1 MGMGNQTEAKAHK
14 RSWPIFRVIF
24 SRITL
29 FIVFLLIQLGILW
42 FSFNFLNE
50 KLSYGFFVALSAM
63 EIIIILNQE
72 GSSQFKIAW
81 IIPIMLAPV
90 FGGLLYVFI
99 RLQTTVKRMRHRL
112 DEEVIASR
120 SAMLQ
125 DRSVSEAMREEGSP
139 ELGSMAGYLY
149 GFCGFPAYKDT
160 EVTFFPMGEDFFPV
174 LKEELKKAKHYIFM
188 EYFIVSGGSIW
199 DSILSILK
207 EKAKEGVEIRFMYDG
222 TNAIKN
228 VPFGYDD
235 YLRSLGIDAKI
246 FSPMIPALASYQN
259 NRDHRKICVID
270 GKVAFTGGLN
280 LADEYANIGSPYGVW
295 KDTAAMF
302 RGRAANTFSVMFLQ
316 MWNTTHGLVKKQ
328 EEKLPYLKYSY
339 EAISKLEQKEKT
351 EGSTGTA
358 QKEAGK
364 GFVIPYG
371 DSPLD
376 KEKIGL
382 SVYTGIINEAREY
395 VHIMTPYLILDD
407 ATMNALCFAAKRG
420 VDVKILFPHIPD
432 KPYAFW
438 LGHTYYKELIQNG
451 VRIFEYLPGFVHAKE
466 FISDGKVGVIGS
478 INLDF
483 RSLYLHFENAVYM
496 YDVPAILDMEED
508 FNKCLSDCI
517 EIDERVYEE
526 LPKLKL
532 LMGGILKVFAPLF

>member
-1 MGMGNQTEAKAHK
+1 MSDKTEAKAHK
-14 RSWPIFRVIF
+14 RSWPIFRVLF
-24 SRITL
+24 SRLTL
-29 FIVFLLIQLGILW
+29 FIVFLLIQIAILW

-50 KLSYGFFVALSAM
+50 KLSYGFFIALSAL

-72 GSSQFKIAW
+72 GSSLFKIAW
-81 IIPIMLAPV
+81 IVPIMLAPV

-99 RLQTTVKRMRHRL
+99 RIQTTVKKMRHRL
-112 DEEVIASR
+112 DQEVIASR
-120 SAMLQ
+120 NEMLES
-125 DRSVSEAMREEGSP
+125 REVSRAIKEEGSP
-139 ELGSMAGYLY
+139 ELSSLADYLY

-160 EVTFFPMGEDFFPV
+160 EVRFFKLGEDFFPV
-174 LKEELKKAKHYIFM
+174 FCEELKKAEHFIFL
-188 EYFIVSGGSIW
+188 EYFIVSKGEIW
-199 DSILSILK
+199 DKVLSILTK
-207 EKAKEGVEIRFMYDG
+207 KAKEGVEIRFMYDG

-228 VPFGYDD
+228 LPFRYDE
-235 YLRSLGIDAKI
+235 YLKSLGIDAKI

-270 GKVAFTGGLN
+270 GVVAFTGGLN
-280 LADEYANIGSPYGVW
+280 LADEYANINSPYGVW

-302 RGRAANTFSVMFLQ
+302 KGSAANSFSMLFLQ
-316 MWNTTHGLVKKQ
+316 MWNSAHGRRGT
-328 EEKLPYLKYSY
+328 EENGDIKKLPYRKYGYDVSRSY
-339 EAISKLEQKEKT
+339 DRRDKGTEAP
-351 EGSTGTA
+351 
-358 QKEAGK
+358 

-376 KEKIGL
+376 NENIGL
-382 SVYTGIINEAREY
+382 SVYTSIINEARDY

-407 ATMNALCFAAKRG
+407 STMSALCYAAKRG

-466 FISDGKVGVIGS
+466 FISDGRKAVIGS

-496 YDVPAILDMEED
+496 YGVPAIDDMEKD
-508 FNKCLSDCI
+508 FNECLKDCV
-517 EIDERVYEE
+517 EIDMQVYEE

-532 LMGGILKVFAPLF
+532 LLGGALKVFAPLF

>member
-1 MGMGNQTEAKAHK
+1 MVMGNQTEAKAHK

-125 DRSVSEAMREEGSP
+125 DRSVSEAMREEGSL

-160 EVTFFPMGEDFFPV
+160 EVRFFPMGEDFFPV

-270 GKVAFTGGLN
+270 GSLAFTGGLN

-339 EAISKLEQKEKT
+339 EAMAKLDGKAEVMPCH
-351 EGSTGTA
+351 
-358 QKEAGK
+358 K

-376 KEKIGL
+376 KEQIGL

-466 FISDGKVGVIGS
+466 FISDGRVGVIGS